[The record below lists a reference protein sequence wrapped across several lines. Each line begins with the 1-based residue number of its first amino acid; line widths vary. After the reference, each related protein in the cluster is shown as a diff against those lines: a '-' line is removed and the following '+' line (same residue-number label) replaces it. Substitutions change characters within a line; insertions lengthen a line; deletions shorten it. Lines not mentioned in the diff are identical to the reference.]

1 MGIDRGA
8 TAKSPDART
17 NIIEFIIAEDK
28 CNFSSNSRIDRD
40 GAGVGWLVPWRYSE
54 CASCDIQIHDLTNPS
69 IFFVVSLPFF
79 LRSVILSSFLL
90 YFTGGSWQ
98 TFCPNKN
105 PSCARLIFEK
115 LKMLKGRCLRVV
127 SFLFF
132 SFSLLFR
139 CVR

>member
-1 MGIDRGA
+1 MHAQILLNLLLQ
-8 TAKSPDART
+8 RT
-17 NIIEFIIAEDK
+17 NAIFL
-28 CNFSSNSRIDRD
+28 RIRGSTGMVEGWVDWSL
-40 GAGVGWLVPWRYSE
+40 GGIQGVHRATYKF
-54 CASCDIQIHDLTNPS
+54 TNPS